1 MLASSH
7 PVSGDTLLWG
17 HGENHVPHN
26 AFKRGTIMTG
36 RSLLLDLHSSYRCAL
51 HHDAEGIQQCMGSTG
66 CFSACGSYQRSH
78 FLGWT
83 F

>member
-1 MLASSH
+1 MLAFSRS
-7 PVSGDTLLWG
+7 VSGDTLLRG
-17 HGENHVPHN
+17 HGESHVPHN

-36 RSLLLDLHSSYRCAL
+36 RSLLLDERRSYRCAL
-51 HHDAEGIQQCMGSTG
+51 HHDAEGPEQCMGSTG

-78 FLGWT
+78 FLGWI

>member
-7 PVSGDTLLWG
+7 SVSGDTLVEG
-17 HGENHVPHN
+17 HGESHVPYN
-26 AFKRGTIMTG
+26 AFTRGTIMTG
-36 RSLLLDLHSSYRCAL
+36 RSLLLDVRQLYRCAL
-51 HHDAEGIQQCMGSTG
+51 HHDAEEPQQWMGSTG